1 MKKIFLLLVM
11 CAMSSLFCAAK
22 DSIPNTAP
30 RSVMLA
36 RAGDTYYV
44 GNEEMSIT
52 QTLQWLK
59 AQDCKVAYDLFR
71 VGFHTSI
78 VGWGLMG
85 AGLIIEAAGVLYMT
99 TSVER
104 RSAQGLVRGYLLYG
118 LGGALEIAAIPT
130 IAVGYHKMHQTPNV
144 YNTFCYRTADA
155 RPYWTIQASGNG
167 IGLAYKF

>member
-1 MKKIFLLLVM
+1 MKKILLLVCM
-11 CAMSSLFCAAK
+11 CAMSTLFCEAK

-44 GNEEMSIT
+44 GNEEMGMYK
-52 QTLQWLK
+52 TLRWLK

-71 VGFHTSI
+71 VGYETAI
-78 VGWGLMG
+78 VGWGLMC
-85 AGLIIEAAGVLYMT
+85 AGFVVEAAGVLYMT
-99 TSVER
+99 TSLQRFDVK
-104 RSAQGLVRGYLLYG
+104 GLITGYLLYG
-118 LGGALEIAAIPT
+118 FGGALELASIPT
-130 IAVGYHKMHQTPNV
+130 IAVGYVKMHQTPGV
-144 YNTFCYRTADA
+144 YNTYCYRTADA